1 MPLAIILVFVSA
13 LVLSLPLMILLL
25 LYNFFG
31 NCRNMI
37 DKNMVDSEEFLDQ
50 DIEDLVKFE
59 VSLIAQLYIT

>member
-1 MPLAIILVFVSA
+1 MIILVFVAA

-37 DKNMVDSEEFLDQ
+37 DKTMVEADEAVD
-50 DIEDLVKFE
+50 K
-59 VSLIAQLYIT
+59 VSIFNVI